1 MKQVILLVLAL
12 STLCYAQSEKSQQA
26 DIEAVKTQVKELEAV
41 IKTQKEQIRELQCVI
56 KDQEAEIAALK
67 SELKQIREVS
77 RFNPRIHPEVDKN
90 EDDRRTKGEKF
101 ANEIKAITKPIFGIY
116 LGEKISNVQKRF
128 RTKLLKKN
136 SSFPEMEWRLVYHRS
151 DIIRR
156 YEVFSFDGRVSGI
169 SVYFKDSSEL
179 NYDALSHE
187 LSKKYQEVQKN
198 LTDLFSSGDL
208 ERKFWTVIDN
218 VHIGIILSFE
228 EKPKGDNTLGL
239 DYFHNPLVKKWK
251 LETFRRKIKKM
262 NQDW

>member
-12 STLCYAQSEKSQQA
+12 STLCYAQSEKSQQT
-26 DIEAVKTQVKELEAV
+26 DIEAVKAQVKELEAV
-41 IKTQKEQIRELQCVI
+41 IKTQKKQTRELQCVI
-56 KDQEAEIAALK
+56 KAQEAEIARLK
-67 SELKQIREVS
+67 ELCCKAGVEPNIVEPADKDENSTPKSTKEIESGVVS
-77 RFNPRIHPEVDKN
+77 
-90 EDDRRTKGEKF
+90 
-101 ANEIKAITKPIFGIY
+101 KPIFGIH

-128 RTKLLKKN
+128 RTKLLKKK
-136 SSFPEMEWRLVYHRS
+136 SPFPKTECRLVYHLS

-156 YEVFSFDGRVSGI
+156 YEVFSFDGRVSVI
-169 SVYFKDSSEL
+169 SVYFKDSSKL

-187 LSKKYQEVQKN
+187 LSEKYQEVQKN
-198 LTDLFSSGDL
+198 LTDLFSSGAL

-218 VHIGIILSFE
+218 VHIGIVLSFE

-239 DYFHNPLVKKWK
+239 DYFHNPLVKKLK